1 MLKLT
6 DRSSLP
12 NRDRFSDFRVMSSLR
27 YDQTIEPA
35 DEDVDGPAVV
45 RPPSTATRAT
55 RVWRG
60 VAAFLLG
67 LTLGISG
74 IVIGQ
79 SAFERHLDLFGPADA
94 PPVLRR

>member
-1 MLKLT
+1 MG
-6 DRSSLP
+6 P
-12 NRDRFSDFRVMSSLR
+12 EAEHPRDEGRRTGRLW
-27 YDQTIEPA
+27 
-35 DEDVDGPAVV
+35 
-45 RPPSTATRAT
+45 RA
-55 RVWRG
+55 

-94 PPVLRR
+94 PPPLRR